1 MVLSEAVYKAVDYG
15 DAGAA
20 DMLAAIVRSF
30 PPSLLG
36 IQRVQW
42 TQPQAHHRRAPRAE
56 TIEKGLQEPTQ
67 ACPLGRGTRRW
78 ALGRL
83 QWA

>member
-42 TQPQAHHRRAPRAE
+42 TQPQAHHRRAPRA
-56 TIEKGLQEPTQ
+56 
-67 ACPLGRGTRRW
+67 RR
-78 ALGRL
+78 
-83 QWA
+83 